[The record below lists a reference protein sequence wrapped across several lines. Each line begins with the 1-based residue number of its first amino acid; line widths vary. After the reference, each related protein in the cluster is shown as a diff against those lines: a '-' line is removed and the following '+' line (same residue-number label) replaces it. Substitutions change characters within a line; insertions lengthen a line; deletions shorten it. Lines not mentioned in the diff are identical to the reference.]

1 MINEA
6 IILAGGFGTRLRE
19 VLENTTKPMAPI
31 NGKPFLEFQLN
42 YLKNFGINRV
52 VMAVGYLSEQIVEH
66 FQSSFNGIEI
76 VYTHEENPL
85 GTGGGIK
92 FAFTKIKGKEAVVVN
107 GDTLFD
113 IDLVDFYKFHNSKR
127 SNFSLALR
135 QLDDVGRFGSVIID
149 KESKI
154 TEFAEKGQFEGKG
167 LINGGVYIIN
177 ADFFQTIDLPEKFSL
192 ENDVFEKYYKKGMFF
207 GEVFTDYFLDIG
219 IPSDYEKAQ
228 YDFRNFKY

>member
-31 NGKPFLEFQLN
+31 NGKPFLEYQLN

-66 FQSSFNGIEI
+66 FQDSFNGIEI
-76 VYTHEENPL
+76 VYTHEDSPL
-85 GTGGGIK
+85 GTGGGIQY
-92 FAFTKIKGKEAVVVN
+92 AFSKINGNEAIVVN

-113 IDLVDFYKFHNSKR
+113 IDLVNFYSFHKSKR
-127 SNFSLALR
+127 SYFSLALR

-149 KESKI
+149 KENRI
-154 TEFAEKGQFEGKG
+154 TEFAEKGQFQGEG
-167 LINGGVYIIN
+167 LINGGVYIIDSN
-177 ADFFQTIDLPEKFSL
+177 FFKKLDLPEKFSL
-192 ENDVFEKYYKKGMFF
+192 ENDVFEKYYKDGLFF
-207 GEVFTDYFLDIG
+207 GEIFTDYFLDIG
-219 IPSDYEKAQ
+219 VPSDYEKAQ
-228 YDFRNFKY
+228 NDFKNFKY